1 MPSHLHAELDRAI
14 ARLRQEMGTAV
25 GQTAKQVRLLNSLEE
40 QKQMVSRRW
49 AASVEVKRIEKQ
61 LATLRNQIR
70 SEGRTTTPVEQ
81 QQGSQLQQALQRA
94 RR

>member
-1 MPSHLHAELDRAI
+1 
-14 ARLRQEMGTAV
+14 MGTAV
-25 GQTAKQVRLLNSLEE
+25 GQTAKQVKLLNSLEE